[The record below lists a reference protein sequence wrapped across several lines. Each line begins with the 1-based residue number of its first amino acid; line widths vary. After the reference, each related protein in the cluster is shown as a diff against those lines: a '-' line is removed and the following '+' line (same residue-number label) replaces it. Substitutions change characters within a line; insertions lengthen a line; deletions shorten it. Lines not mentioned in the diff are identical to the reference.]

1 MTEEELTRLEE
12 LGNNATPGPWE
23 WIEDDEEDW
32 ELVSGT
38 PEQIMQ
44 QQEEAVVY
52 IDLMPALRRD
62 VVKAL
67 EEDRAFIA
75 EARTAVP
82 ALIAEVRQLK
92 YEREGFTME
101 VFNLRTELDNYHQAY
116 ADSVAEV
123 RRLRGEVGGFISRED
138 ALAIALD
145 TMSEPDGE

>member
-1 MTEEELTRLEE
+1 MIEEELSELEE
-12 LGNNATPGPWE
+12 LCNAATPGPWE
-23 WIEDDEEDW
+23 WIEDDEGDW

-52 IDLMPALRRD
+52 VDLMPALRRD

-82 ALIAEVRQLK
+82 ALIAK
-92 YEREGFTME
+92 
-101 VFNLRTELDNYHQAY
+101 
-116 ADSVAEV
+116 V
-123 RRLRGEVGGFISRED
+123 RRLQS
-138 ALAIALD
+138 ALD
-145 TMSEPDGE
+145 EANAELHDFDYMIPGGGVGKSYGEEEQ